1 MRRHTQGLK
10 TQHTMKKR
18 SEKGRTTY
26 GTKSKRCQKPRLKAT
41 HATKTKLGAGNTIK
55 LAWKGYVAAAGF
67 QSVSRFVIVAGIF
80 EFYSQHNIYKLK
92 RKLAH
97 QSVSIRAKGI
107 FFHQDC
113 IIINVFSVK
122 NERRHEVIK
131 LKLYLALGKHL
142 LDKMKWTHNLYRY
155 QEKSN

>member
-55 LAWKGYVAAAGF
+55 LAWKGDVAAAGF
-67 QSVSRFVIVAGIF
+67 QSVSRFVIVAGFYIY
-80 EFYSQHNIYKLK
+80 EFYSEHNIYKLK
-92 RKLAH
+92 
-97 QSVSIRAKGI
+97 Q
-107 FFHQDC
+107 
-113 IIINVFSVK
+113 N
-122 NERRHEVIK
+122 
-131 LKLYLALGKHL
+131 
-142 LDKMKWTHNLYRY
+142 
-155 QEKSN
+155 